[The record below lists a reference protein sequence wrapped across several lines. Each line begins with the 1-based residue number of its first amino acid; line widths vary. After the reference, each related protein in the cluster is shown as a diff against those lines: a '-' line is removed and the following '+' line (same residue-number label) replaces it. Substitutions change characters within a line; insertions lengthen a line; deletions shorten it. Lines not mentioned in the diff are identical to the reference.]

1 MIEAA
6 ATQLRRNHRFWE
18 SYSPDD
24 DALGSPMN
32 YIWDSILARVIVD
45 LQEDER

>member
-1 MIEAA
+1 MIAA
-6 ATQLRRNHRFWE
+6 ATTQLGRNHRFWE

-24 DALGSPMN
+24 EALGSPMN

-45 LQEDER
+45 LEGER